1 MLASFWRGKKVFVT
15 GHTGFKGSWLCLWLA
30 KLGADV
36 TGYSLEP
43 PTDPNLYTLAGVRHG
58 LDSINGDVRDL
69 DNLCNAVR
77 SAQPEIVFH
86 LAAQSLVLRSYR
98 DPIGTLATNIMGTA
112 HVLEAVRRVDSVR
125 SMINVT
131 SDKCYENK
139 ESVWGY
145 RENDPMGGYDPY
157 SCSKGCSE
165 LVTSAFRNSFFG
177 SKNEASR
184 KTAVASVRAG
194 NVIGGGDWAEDR
206 LVPDIMRAVLGQKT
220 VVIRNPKAIRP
231 WQHVL
236 DPLYGYLLLAEKLY
250 CDGNRFSGA
259 WNFGPAEDDTIS
271 VAELI
276 TKVIEL
282 WGNNARWETDKGEHP
297 HEAGFLKLDCTKA
310 RMQLKWKPGL
320 GLARAVEWTVDWYKA
335 YGKAQ
340 DIKQAT
346 LNQIE
351 EFEQI
356 INE

>member
-43 PTDPNLYTLAGVRHG
+43 PTVPNLYTLAGVGDG
-58 LDSINGDVRDL
+58 LDSIYGDVTDL

-86 LAAQSLVLRSYR
+86 LAAQSLVRRSYR
-98 DPIGTLATNIMGTA
+98 DPIGTLATNVMGTA

-125 SMINVT
+125 AVINVT
-131 SDKCYENK
+131 SDKCYENR

-165 LVTSAFRNSFFG
+165 LVTSAFRNSFFVA
-177 SKNEASR
+177 KDEACR
-184 KTAVASVRAG
+184 ETAVASVRAG

-282 WGNNARWETDKGEHP
+282 WGNNAQWETDKGVHL
-297 HEAGFLKLDCTKA
+297 HEAGFLKLDCAKA
-310 RMQLKWKPGL
+310 RTQLKWKPGL
-320 GLARAVEWTVDWYKA
+320 GLAQAVEWTVDWYKA
-335 YGKAQ
+335 YSKAQ
-340 DIKQAT
+340 DIKQVT
-346 LNQIE
+346 LNQIK
-351 EFEQI
+351 EFEQV